1 MMLFKAQRVMM
12 YSMGDDGND
21 KIQVME
27 VAIDYSEVLM
37 MIF

>member
-12 YSMGDDGND
+12 YSMGMTGMI
-21 KIQVME
+21 KLQVAE